1 MKNLLAAIGCVVV
14 LKKAYEL
21 YREYQ
26 DLRHYKE
33 THTHHGH

>member
-14 LKKAYEL
+14 LKKACEL

-26 DLRHYKE
+26 DLKCYKE
-33 THTHHGH
+33 VHASNGH

>member
-14 LKKAYEL
+14 LKKACEL

-26 DLRHYKE
+26 DLKRYKE
-33 THTHHGH
+33 SNTPKGH